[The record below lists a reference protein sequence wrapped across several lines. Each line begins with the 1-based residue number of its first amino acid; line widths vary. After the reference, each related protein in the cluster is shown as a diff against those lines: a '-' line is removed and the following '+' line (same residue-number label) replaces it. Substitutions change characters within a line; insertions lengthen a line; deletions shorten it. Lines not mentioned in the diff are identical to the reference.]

1 MTALTTTDQIETFRL
16 ITLRSALK
24 LEIKGMKG
32 RGQSAYKILKS
43 MGFTGLRQSV
53 KNKHCTTLA
62 KHGLI
67 IKWQVGCGLT
77 L

>member
-24 LEIKGMKG
+24 LEIKGMKMS

-53 KNKHCTTLA
+53 LEHVTDEIEWRKANL
-62 KHGLI
+62 
-67 IKWQVGCGLT
+67 
-77 L
+77 

>member
-1 MTALTTTDQIETFRL
+1 MSALTTTDQIETFRL

-32 RGQSAYKILKS
+32 RGQSAYKILKT

-53 KNKHCTTLA
+53 LE
-62 KHGLI
+62 
-67 IKWQVGCGLT
+67 QVTDEIEWRKANL
-77 L
+77 

>member
-24 LEIKGMKG
+24 LEIKGMKMS
-32 RGQSAYKILKS
+32 RGQSAYKILKT

-53 KNKHCTTLA
+53 LE
-62 KHGLI
+62 
-67 IKWQVGCGLT
+67 QVTDEIEYRKANL
-77 L
+77 

>member
-24 LEIKGMKG
+24 LEIKGMKMS
-32 RGQSAYKILKS
+32 RGQSAYKILKT

-53 KNKHCTTLA
+53 LE
-62 KHGLI
+62 
-67 IKWQVGCGLT
+67 QVTDEIEWRKANL
-77 L
+77 